1 MSKVLVLNF
10 DYTPLNVTSLQ
21 RGFVLVDKGKAEI
34 VKADEN
40 PIITSYKNYVRPIII
55 RLLKYINF
63 RNRGFRV
70 NRNRIFR
77 RDNHECVYCGS
88 KKELTIDHVI
98 PRSKGGRN
106 TWTNLVTCCQK
117 CNLKKGDKTLEE
129 SRMHL
134 RIKPYEPSYI
144 AENVRIMEAW
154 ESLQNSFFY

>member
-10 DYTPLNVTSLQ
+10 DYTPLNVTSLK

-55 RLLKYINF
+55 RLLKFINF

-88 KKELTIDHVI
+88 KKDLTIDHVI
-98 PRSKGGRN
+98 PRSRGGRN
-106 TWTNLVTCCQK
+106 TWTNLVACCQK
-117 CNLKKGDKTLEE
+117 CNLKKGDKTPEE
-129 SRMHL
+129 ARMHL
-134 RIKPYEPSYI
+134 RVKPYEPGYM
-144 AENVRIMEAW
+144 AENSVIMEAW
-154 ESLQNSFFY
+154 ESLQNSFFS

>member
-55 RLLKYINF
+55 RLLKFINF

-88 KKELTIDHVI
+88 KKDLTIDHVI
-98 PRSKGGRN
+98 PRSRGGRN
-106 TWTNLVTCCQK
+106 TWTNLVACCQK
-117 CNLKKGDKTLEE
+117 CNLKKGDKTPEE
-129 SRMHL
+129 ARMHL
-134 RIKPYEPSYI
+134 RVKPYEPGYM
-144 AENVRIMEAW
+144 AENSVIMEAW
-154 ESLQNSFFY
+154 ESLQNSFFS